1 MYTKKRVLKSFNY
14 NALSNSIDL
23 EFVHYFEDEQGNID
37 KGSMKGEGHA
47 CECGN
52 KDMVKE
58 KLGVQDGPLVDF
70 INAVWTDEVV
80 AQFQAEKIA
89 KEQQEKLQNISET
102 KIK

>member
-1 MYTKKRVLKSFNY
+1 MYTKKRVLKSFKY
-14 NALSNSIDL
+14 NAIANSIDL

-58 KLGVQDGPLVDF
+58 KLGVQNGPLVDLM
-70 INAVWTDEVV
+70 NAVWTDEVV
-80 AQFQAEKIA
+80 AAHRAKIE
-89 KEQQEKLQNISET
+89 EQESQLDNIGV
-102 KIK
+102 